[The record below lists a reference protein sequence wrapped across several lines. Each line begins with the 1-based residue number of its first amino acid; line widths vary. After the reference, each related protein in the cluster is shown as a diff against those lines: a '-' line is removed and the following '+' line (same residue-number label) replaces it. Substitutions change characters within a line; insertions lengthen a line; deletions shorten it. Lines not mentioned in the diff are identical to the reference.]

1 MYLHHLDLVR
11 MSLFLKVG
19 RESKTKVLRFWLLVG
34 GAKLCFALLVVGF
47 SETFGFM
54 TYSAMG

>member
-1 MYLHHLDLVR
+1 